1 MCEDVRNCEELLVLH
16 YTMYGSF
23 NDVLSSSDCVAFRDD
38 LKTYQFVVWQL
49 PVTEDATKLT
59 SVVTPPKYL
68 WKLTIFLSEIGT
80 LSCSEMFVII
90 YQGCLR

>member
-1 MCEDVRNCEELLVLH
+1 
-16 YTMYGSF
+16 MYGSF
-23 NDVLSSSDCVAFRDD
+23 NDVLSSSDSVAFRDD

-59 SVVTPPKYL
+59 SLVTPKYL

-80 LSCSEMFVII
+80 PSCNEMFVII
-90 YQGCLR
+90 CHGCLR